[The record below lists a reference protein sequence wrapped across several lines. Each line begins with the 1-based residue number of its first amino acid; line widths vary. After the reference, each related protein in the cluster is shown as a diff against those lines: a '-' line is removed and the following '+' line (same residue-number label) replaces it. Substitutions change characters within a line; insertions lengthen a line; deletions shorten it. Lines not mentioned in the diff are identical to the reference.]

1 MRLVVWGGVG
11 GYEVYDIM
19 GFEEALMFLTV
30 ETLPLFSS
38 SRLCLLNCV
47 DHYGT
52 RMKHA
57 LHITE
62 KMDGTDEGFS
72 YRESR
77 VRESAIG

>member
-1 MRLVVWGGVG
+1 
-11 GYEVYDIM
+11 M

-47 DHYGT
+47 DNYGT

-57 LHITE
+57 LIITE
-62 KMDGTDEGFS
+62 RMDGTDEGFS
-72 YRESR
+72 YRESK

>member
-1 MRLVVWGGVG
+1 
-11 GYEVYDIM
+11 M

-47 DHYGT
+47 DNYGT

-57 LHITE
+57 LNITE
-62 KMDGTDEGFS
+62 RMDGTDEGFS
-72 YRESR
+72 YRESK
-77 VRESAIG
+77 VRESTIG